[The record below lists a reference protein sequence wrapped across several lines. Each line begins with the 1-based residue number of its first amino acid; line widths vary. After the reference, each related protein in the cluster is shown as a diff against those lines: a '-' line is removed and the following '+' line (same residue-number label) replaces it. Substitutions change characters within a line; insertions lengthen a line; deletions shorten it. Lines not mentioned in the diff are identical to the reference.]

1 MRRDPVFKRRPATG
15 FTLVELLV
23 VIAIIG
29 ILIALLLPAVQA
41 AREAA
46 RRINCSSNLKQL
58 GLAMHNYHDVHKAFP
73 PAFMVYNA
81 QGVIDG
87 GWAWAVFLMPF
98 MEQSPLQDKLSVT
111 KYTLDQ
117 VITDPTLL
125 PMLQMS
131 LKVLKCPSSPM
142 EPLREYQGTGS
153 AMVSTANY
161 VCSRGWFSYGGRYTM
176 DRNMNGVF
184 YGESATRIAAITDGC
199 SNTFALG
206 ERTVF
211 PANADNPAKW
221 PSWCGPGGLGP
232 QETKGKGNTVSGSV
246 AVKLNHPSSIAG
258 FSSHHPGGA
267 MFCFCDGSVHFI
279 SETITFDSGILT
291 GKENTSYPVSG
302 ADNATF
308 CAEARAGNLGV
319 YQLLGARSD
328 GTPISEDF

>member
-1 MRRDPVFKRRPATG
+1 MFQRCRARG

-29 ILIALLLPAVQA
+29 ILIALLLPAVQS

-58 GLAMHNYHDVHKAFP
+58 GLAMHNYHDVHKALP

-81 QGVIDG
+81 QGEIDG

-98 MEQSPLQDKLSVT
+98 VEQSPLQDSLSVT

-117 VITDPTLL
+117 VITDPALL
-125 PMLQMS
+125 PMLQMPLS
-131 LKVLKCPSSPM
+131 VLKCPSSPM
-142 EPLREYQGTGS
+142 EDLREYQGTGS
-153 AMVSTANY
+153 SMVSTANY
-161 VCSRGWFSYGGRYTM
+161 VCCRGWFSYGGRYSM
-176 DRNMNGVF
+176 DRNMNGIC
-184 YGESATRIAAITDGC
+184 YGESGTRLAEITDGT

-211 PANADNPAKW
+211 PANAENPAKW

-232 QETKGKGNTVSGSV
+232 SETKGKGNTVSGCV
-246 AVKLNHPSSIAG
+246 AVKLNHPTSIDG

-267 MFCFCDGSVHFI
+267 NFCFCDGSVHFI
-279 SETITFDSGILT
+279 SETITFDSGVLA
-291 GKENTSYPVSG
+291 GKENTKIPATGANSG
-302 ADNATF
+302 TF
-308 CAEARAGNLGV
+308 NSEARAGNLGV
-319 YQLLGARSD
+319 YQLLGARAD
-328 GTPISEDF
+328 GAPITDF